1 MSLTIQNQAEI
12 KLGDKT
18 YPAGSFLY
26 FSDIDFTIGETA
38 ENLKNEKIISIQK
51 HSNGIALSYYALRA
65 TISQEMAN
73 QLISLGVTQIN

>member
-38 ENLKNEKIISIQK
+38 ENLKKTRKSSAYKN
-51 HSNGIALSYYALRA
+51 
-65 TISQEMAN
+65 TPM
-73 QLISLGVTQIN
+73 V